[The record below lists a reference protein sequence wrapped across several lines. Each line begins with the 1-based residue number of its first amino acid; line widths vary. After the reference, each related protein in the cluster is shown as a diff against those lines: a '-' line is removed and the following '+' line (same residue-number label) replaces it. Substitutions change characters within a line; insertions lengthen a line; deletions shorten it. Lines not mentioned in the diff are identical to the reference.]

1 MFHYFIAEQKTL
13 KWLFYYTLMM
23 NFLSP
28 PNLHCIQWTF
38 DSISDPKRSWPSSR
52 CCYSKPCKQL
62 VRQEESCAKKG
73 LRESWRPKVSN
84 FSTIGTRKLKFS
96 SRSSVLLHNTLCL
109 HRLCI
114 DIFILPNFNSHIS
127 KNKALKAFC
136 GINSWWKNYSTVS
149 WVLYAA

>member
-96 SRSSVLLHNTLCL
+96 SRSLVDSSTIIIHTAMSSQIMYTCV
-109 HRLCI
+109 
-114 DIFILPNFNSHIS
+114 DMFITACLPNINFHIS
-127 KNKALKAFC
+127 
-136 GINSWWKNYSTVS
+136 
-149 WVLYAA
+149 